1 VVAVSK
7 RLDSMMMSMLSVAEL
22 RNEQRILLKN
32 IGRSSFHGFEWKFS
46 TERLDAVNRELAR
59 R

>member
-1 VVAVSK
+1 VSK

-46 TERLDAVNRELAR
+46 TDRLDAVNRELAR